1 MGSPLTDNELH
12 TEVMSDLFVG
22 GSETTTNA
30 LSAGVMLLIEQPD
43 AWRRLKADPEAC
55 LEPFVEEVLRLE
67 SPVQGL
73 LRETRV
79 EVELHGVTIP
89 AGSVVQLRFGA
100 ANRDERQFECPRDVK
115 LDRKRPRGH
124 LAFGVGAHHCLGA
137 PLARREL
144 YFGFK
149 ALVDRVDELWYV
161 EGGNALEYRP
171 SYFLRIMES
180 LQIGFRPAATRTR
193 TTTARSADTTDV

>member
-1 MGSPLTDNELH
+1 MVH
-12 TEVMSDLFVG
+12 
-22 GSETTTNA
+22 
-30 LSAGVMLLIEQPD
+30 
-43 AWRRLKADPEAC
+43 
-55 LEPFVEEVLRLE
+55 LRY
-67 SPVQGL
+67 
-73 LRETRV
+73 
-79 EVELHGVTIP
+79 
-89 AGSVVQLRFGA
+89 GA

-149 ALVDRVDELWYV
+149 ALVDRVDELWYTDR
-161 EGGNALEYRP
+161 EGAFEYRP
-171 SYFLRIMES
+171 SYFLRIMDR
-180 LQIGFRPAATRTR
+180 LQVGFRPAATRAR